1 MSLLL
6 ILAELKIGKTHINL
20 PRLNEMCGLL
30 DTTEAYILSGVSDNS
45 SSYLNTE
52 LNSMLKDCSA
62 ENKDLIYQIVTIITD
77 KDKSDKK

>member
-1 MSLLL
+1 
-6 ILAELKIGKTHINL
+6 
-20 PRLNEMCGLL
+20 MCGLL